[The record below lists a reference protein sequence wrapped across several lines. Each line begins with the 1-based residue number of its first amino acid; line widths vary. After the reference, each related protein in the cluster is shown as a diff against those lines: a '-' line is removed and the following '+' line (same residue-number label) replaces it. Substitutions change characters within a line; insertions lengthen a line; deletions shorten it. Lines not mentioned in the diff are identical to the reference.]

1 MWIIF
6 SLLSALFGAL
16 MTIFIKLGLKGIN
29 PILSLTIRSIIVCLF
44 LLVFI
49 VINNSIKE
57 IKAIDKNKWI
67 WLFLTAV
74 VTFATWVFYYL
85 ALSKNDAYKV
95 ASLEKISI
103 IIVFILSFFVLNE
116 KITILGILGMIL
128 ILAGSIMTSL

>member
-29 PILSLTIRSIIVCLF
+29 PILSLTIRSIIVCIF

-103 IIVFILSFFVLNE
+103 IIVFILSFLFSM
-116 KITILGILGMIL
+116 KK
-128 ILAGSIMTSL
+128 

>member
-49 VINNSIKE
+49 VVNNSIKE

-103 IIVFILSFFVLNE
+103 IIVIILSFFVLNE

-128 ILAGSIMTSL
+128 ILVGSIMTSL

>member
-16 MTIFIKLGLKGIN
+16 MTIFIKLGLKDIN

-44 LLVFI
+44 LFVFI

-85 ALSKNDAYKV
+85 ALSKNEAYKV

-103 IIVFILSFFVLNE
+103 IIVFTLSFFVLNE
-116 KITILGILGMIL
+116 KITFLGILGMIL
-128 ILAGSIMTSL
+128 ILVGSIMTSL

>member
-29 PILSLTIRSIIVCLF
+29 PILSLTIRSIIVCIF

-85 ALSKNDAYKV
+85 ALSKNEAYKV

>member
-1 MWIIF
+1 
-6 SLLSALFGAL
+6 

>member
-85 ALSKNDAYKV
+85 ALSKNEAYKV

-128 ILAGSIMTSL
+128 ILVGSIMTSL

>member
-1 MWIIF
+1 
-6 SLLSALFGAL
+6 

-49 VINNSIKE
+49 VVNNSIKE

-128 ILAGSIMTSL
+128 ILVGSIMTSL

>member
-49 VINNSIKE
+49 VVNNSIKE

-85 ALSKNDAYKV
+85 ALSKNEAYKV

-103 IIVFILSFFVLNE
+103 IIVIILSFFVLNE
-116 KITILGILGMIL
+116 KITILRILGMIL
-128 ILAGSIMTSL
+128 ILVGSIMTSL

>member
-29 PILSLTIRSIIVCLF
+29 PILSLTIRSIIVCIF

-49 VINNSIKE
+49 VVNNSIKE

-85 ALSKNDAYKV
+85 ALSKNEAYKV

>member
-1 MWIIF
+1 MTYVNQSWT
-6 SLLSALFGAL
+6 SVVRTENSAD
-16 MTIFIKLGLKGIN
+16 
-29 PILSLTIRSIIVCLF
+29 
-44 LLVFI
+44 
-49 VINNSIKE
+49 VIQDKE

-128 ILAGSIMTSL
+128 ILVGSIMTSL

>member
-1 MWIIF
+1 
-6 SLLSALFGAL
+6 

-49 VINNSIKE
+49 VVNNSIKE

-85 ALSKNDAYKV
+85 ALSKNEAYKV

>member
-49 VINNSIKE
+49 VINNSMKE

-116 KITILGILGMIL
+116 KITFLGILGMIL
-128 ILAGSIMTSL
+128 ILVGSIMTSL

>member
-1 MWIIF
+1 
-6 SLLSALFGAL
+6 

-29 PILSLTIRSIIVCLF
+29 PILSLTIRSIIVCIF

-49 VINNSIKE
+49 VVNNSIKE

-85 ALSKNDAYKV
+85 ALSKNEAYKV

>member
-29 PILSLTIRSIIVCLF
+29 PILSLTIRSIIVCIF

-49 VINNSIKE
+49 VVNNSIKE

-95 ASLEKISI
+95 TSLEKISI

-116 KITILGILGMIL
+116 KITIIGILGMIL
-128 ILAGSIMTSL
+128 ILVGSIMTSL

>member
-1 MWIIF
+1 
-6 SLLSALFGAL
+6 

-29 PILSLTIRSIIVCLF
+29 PILSLTIRSIIVCIF

-49 VINNSIKE
+49 VVNNSIKE

>member
-16 MTIFIKLGLKGIN
+16 MTVFIKLGLKGIN

-128 ILAGSIMTSL
+128 ILVGSIMTSL

>member
-103 IIVFILSFFVLNE
+103 IIVFTLSFFVLNE

-128 ILAGSIMTSL
+128 ILVGSIMTSL

>member
-49 VINNSIKE
+49 VVNNSIKE

-85 ALSKNDAYKV
+85 ALSKNEAYKV

-103 IIVFILSFFVLNE
+103 IIVIILSFFVLNE

-128 ILAGSIMTSL
+128 ILVGSIMTSL

>member
-1 MWIIF
+1 
-6 SLLSALFGAL
+6 

-116 KITILGILGMIL
+116 KITFLGILGMIL
-128 ILAGSIMTSL
+128 ILVGSIMTSL

>member
-29 PILSLTIRSIIVCLF
+29 PILTLTIRSIIVCLF

-49 VINNSIKE
+49 VVNNSIKE

-85 ALSKNDAYKV
+85 ALSKNEAYKV

-103 IIVFILSFFVLNE
+103 IIVIILSFFVLNE

-128 ILAGSIMTSL
+128 ILVGSIMTSL

>member
-1 MWIIF
+1 
-6 SLLSALFGAL
+6 
-16 MTIFIKLGLKGIN
+16 MTYVN
-29 PILSLTIRSIIVCLF
+29 QSWTSVVRTENSTD
-44 LLVFI
+44 
-49 VINNSIKE
+49 VIQDKE

-128 ILAGSIMTSL
+128 ILVGSIMTSL

>member
-128 ILAGSIMTSL
+128 ILVGSIMSSL

>member
-49 VINNSIKE
+49 VVNNSIKE

-128 ILAGSIMTSL
+128 ILVGSIMTSL

>member
-29 PILSLTIRSIIVCLF
+29 PILSLTIRSIIVCIF

-49 VINNSIKE
+49 VVNNSIKE

>member
-85 ALSKNDAYKV
+85 ALIKNDAYKV

-116 KITILGILGMIL
+116 KITFLGILGMIL
-128 ILAGSIMTSL
+128 ILVGSIMTSL

>member
-1 MWIIF
+1 
-6 SLLSALFGAL
+6 

-49 VINNSIKE
+49 VVNNSIKE

-67 WLFLTAV
+67 WLFFTAV

-103 IIVFILSFFVLNE
+103 IIVIILSFFVLNE

-128 ILAGSIMTSL
+128 ILVGSIMTSL

>member
-85 ALSKNDAYKV
+85 ALSKNEAYKV

-116 KITILGILGMIL
+116 KITILRILGMIL
-128 ILAGSIMTSL
+128 ILVGSIMTSL

>member
-16 MTIFIKLGLKGIN
+16 MTVFIKLGLKGIN

-85 ALSKNDAYKV
+85 ALSKNEAYKV

>member
-1 MWIIF
+1 
-6 SLLSALFGAL
+6 

-29 PILSLTIRSIIVCLF
+29 PILSLTIRSIIVCIF

-49 VINNSIKE
+49 VVNNSIKE

-85 ALSKNDAYKV
+85 ALSKNEAYKV

-128 ILAGSIMTSL
+128 ILVGSIMTSL

>member
-29 PILSLTIRSIIVCLF
+29 SILSLTIRSIIVCIF

-128 ILAGSIMTSL
+128 ILVGSIMTSL

>member
-29 PILSLTIRSIIVCLF
+29 PILSLTIRSIIVCIF

-116 KITILGILGMIL
+116 KTTILGILGMIL
-128 ILAGSIMTSL
+128 ILVGSIMTSL

>member
-1 MWIIF
+1 
-6 SLLSALFGAL
+6 

-128 ILAGSIMTSL
+128 ILVGSIMTSL

>member
-128 ILAGSIMTSL
+128 ILVGSIMTSL

>member
-85 ALSKNDAYKV
+85 ALSKNEAYKV

>member
-29 PILSLTIRSIIVCLF
+29 PILSLTIRSIIVCIF

-49 VINNSIKE
+49 VVNNSIKE

-85 ALSKNDAYKV
+85 ALSKNEAYKV

-128 ILAGSIMTSL
+128 ILVGSIMTSL

>member
-1 MWIIF
+1 
-6 SLLSALFGAL
+6 

-49 VINNSIKE
+49 VVNNSIKE

-103 IIVFILSFFVLNE
+103 IIVIILSFFVLNE

-128 ILAGSIMTSL
+128 ILVGSIMTSL

>member
-29 PILSLTIRSIIVCLF
+29 PILSLTIRSIIVCIF

-49 VINNSIKE
+49 VVNNSIKE

-128 ILAGSIMTSL
+128 ILVGSIMTSL

>member
-29 PILSLTIRSIIVCLF
+29 PILSLTIRSIIECIF

-49 VINNSIKE
+49 VVNNSIKE

-85 ALSKNDAYKV
+85 ALSKNEAYKV

>member
-49 VINNSIKE
+49 VVNNSIKE

-85 ALSKNDAYKV
+85 ALSKNEAYKV